1 MVLKNSFNF
10 INEFFFYLFNQARK
24 IYLNSSFY
32 NKRISKID
40 NKNLEYK
47 PSPSLLSSLIKYNK
61 KKNKIEDFYLNSI
74 WTDAKIKENDYKKLQ
89 SFFWLFTLDLKSSK
103 KITQSI
109 ILNWIETNQKYNR
122 KNWEIDILSKRI
134 ISWISN
140 SKLTYEDSTK
150 EYKEKFNYIV
160 KKQINH
166 LINEINRS
174 ELVADKMIGCSAIIL
189 SGLSYK
195 DEKSLNY
202 GLNLLKKIIN
212 SCFNSQGFPKSR
224 SLRQLVFY
232 LKYFVLIRELLKE
245 SQNDI
250 PGYLDEIIFY
260 LGQGYNFIWQSTK
273 SSYLFNGSHEVDHS
287 DFDQYLKMHGYKFN
301 NQSNEVG
308 EYAILKNKNI
318 SIAMDLGSSPERK
331 FSHNY
336 QSGPLSFEIIYSGV
350 KLITNSG
357 YFQNTNHQLN
367 SISKSTA
374 AHSTF
379 ILDSNSV
386 CRFKKDNN
394 GNPVVE
400 KSFKILNKN
409 ITLEKKFW
417 ILKGSH
423 DGYQKN
429 YGLIHERKIEFFPE
443 INKIIG
449 QENLIKKKN
458 FKTSNFEVR
467 FHLIPE
473 AKVTKTQEGKIVLI
487 ELSNSG
493 WRFSCKDHLI
503 GVETGLYFGKKNSF
517 TENQNIFI
525 SGVTRNEDQIVTWE
539 IEKI

>member
-74 WTDAKIKENDYKKLQ
+74 WTDIKIKENDYKKLQ

-189 SGLSYK
+189 TGLSYK

-250 PGYLDEIIFY
+250 PSYLDEIIFY

-308 EYAILKNKNI
+308 EYAILKN
-318 SIAMDLGSSPERK
+318 
-331 FSHNY
+331 
-336 QSGPLSFEIIYSGV
+336 
-350 KLITNSG
+350 
-357 YFQNTNHQLN
+357 
-367 SISKSTA
+367 
-374 AHSTF
+374 
-379 ILDSNSV
+379 
-386 CRFKKDNN
+386 
-394 GNPVVE
+394 
-400 KSFKILNKN
+400 
-409 ITLEKKFW
+409 
-417 ILKGSH
+417 
-423 DGYQKN
+423 
-429 YGLIHERKIEFFPE
+429 
-443 INKIIG
+443 
-449 QENLIKKKN
+449 
-458 FKTSNFEVR
+458 
-467 FHLIPE
+467 
-473 AKVTKTQEGKIVLI
+473 TKT
-487 ELSNSG
+487 
-493 WRFSCKDHLI
+493 
-503 GVETGLYFGKKNSF
+503 
-517 TENQNIFI
+517 NIP
-525 SGVTRNEDQIVTWE
+525 
-539 IEKI
+539 